1 VATPVG
7 VFGVSWK
14 GTGINAPPL
23 NTVALLSPFICAAR
37 EVCNVQDLD
46 YSYHRQKFGGPM
58 QVHLR
63 KEKPE
68 SWAALRGRVKRAW
81 LMPFVVVE
89 YGMEWLVYA
98 LSNWRFLEALEY
110 LGSFGVLMAVIF
122 YFAESGD
129 RLKQK
134 HYQAWQVIN
143 SAEGKG
149 GNGGRI
155 EALEEL
161 NADGVSLV
169 GVSLSS
175 AFLVG
180 GRLPNGK
187 LARANFE
194 GADARDANLAGA
206 HIEDANLRS
215 ANFRGARLEG
225 ASFVRSVLEDGD
237 LAGANLKS
245 ADLTGANLANVDL
258 QETDLD
264 GAKWESLQSVRGANV
279 RGAKNAAFKEWALA
293 HGAVE
298 KK

>member
-1 VATPVG
+1 
-7 VFGVSWK
+7 
-14 GTGINAPPL
+14 
-23 NTVALLSPFICAAR
+23 
-37 EVCNVQDLD
+37 
-46 YSYHRQKFGGPM
+46 M
-58 QVHLR
+58 QVHVR

-68 SWAALRGRVKRAW
+68 SWADLRARVKHGW
-81 LMPFVVVE
+81 LVPIFALE

-110 LGSFGVLMAVIF
+110 LGSFGVLVAVIF

-129 RLKQK
+129 RIKQK

-161 NADGVSLV
+161 NADGISLV
-169 GVSLSS
+169 GVNLSS

-180 GRLPNGK
+180 VQLPNGK

-194 GADARDANLAGA
+194 GADARGANLAGA

-215 ANFRGARLEG
+215 VNFRGARLEG
-225 ASFVRSVLEDGD
+225 ASFARSVLEDAD
-237 LAGANLKS
+237 LAGANLKN
-245 ADLTGANLANVDL
+245 ADLTGANLANADL
-258 QETDLD
+258 QEADLE
-264 GAKWESLQSVRGANV
+264 GVKWDSLQSVRGANV
-279 RGAKNAAFKEWALA
+279 RGTKNTAFREWALA

-298 KK
+298 